1 MTHSFCVAR
10 SARCQAVGHHTAL
23 ESTTTLMPWSVST
36 TWRHHDIGKKSHFWH
51 CWANSINFKQK
62 THSPLF
68 SWCWSPLNK
77 NNIWSGFDS
86 QLSTR
91 SFPPFKAKNYPS
103 GLSQCLLVYKIHQLY
118 IIYIILYIS
127 IYIYTVY
134 IYIYNTLV
142 LVCILYLPH
151 SPVMCF

>member
-62 THSPLF
+62 THSPLL
-68 SWCWSPLNK
+68 SWYWSPLNNK
-77 NNIWSGFDS
+77 NINCPGDHFY
-86 QLSTR
+86 LSRQTHIPVV
-91 SFPPFKAKNYPS
+91 SPSVCWFIKSINY
-103 GLSQCLLVYKIHQLY
+103 
-118 IIYIILYIS
+118 
-127 IYIYTVY
+127 IYIYILLY
-134 IYIYNTLV
+134 IYIYIQYTYIYNTLV